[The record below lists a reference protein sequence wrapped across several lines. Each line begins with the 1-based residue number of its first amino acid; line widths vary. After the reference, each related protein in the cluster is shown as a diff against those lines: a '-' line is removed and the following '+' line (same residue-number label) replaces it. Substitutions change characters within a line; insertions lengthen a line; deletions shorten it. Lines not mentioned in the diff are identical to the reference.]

1 MKHRA
6 KKSIAGD
13 RLELQ
18 KTGGGCFA
26 SQVDDVDHKM
36 LSLLG
41 HRAVPLANAFD
52 SDAAGDHNGAYNWF
66 FFCTTVFV
74 YGRVEVIGANDMN
87 HHHHHVQ
94 MAEAII
100 DYSNNC

>member
-18 KTGGGCFA
+18 KTGGGSFA
-26 SQVDDVDHKM
+26 SEVHDVDHKM

-52 SDAAGDHNGAYNWF
+52 SDAAGDHNDAYICF
-66 FFCTTVFV
+66 FSVRLYLLMDV
-74 YGRVEVIGANDMN
+74 LKSLVPMI
-87 HHHHHVQ
+87 
-94 MAEAII
+94 
-100 DYSNNC
+100 

>member
-13 RLELQ
+13 RIELQ
-18 KTGGGCFA
+18 KTGGGSFV

-52 SDAAGDHNGAYNWF
+52 SDAASDHNGAYNF
-66 FFCTTVFV
+66 FSVRLYLFMDVLKSLVPT
-74 YGRVEVIGANDMN
+74 I
-87 HHHHHVQ
+87 
-94 MAEAII
+94 
-100 DYSNNC
+100 